1 MAYNS
6 RSASA
11 ERYYHKSGSYSHNSH
26 LRYSGYHKRDMVA
39 TRSSSQ
45 RRSASVSSQSALR
58 SGRFS
63 GKKQS
68 SSRYLENAVV
78 AFEEF
83 GEAPGVLKLYEF
95 RDKIRSAEKLKRN
108 VVIKIEVRRLTYYC

>member
-1 MAYNS
+1 
-6 RSASA
+6 
-11 ERYYHKSGSYSHNSH
+11 
-26 LRYSGYHKRDMVA
+26 MVA
-39 TRSSSQ
+39 PRSRSQ

-63 GKKQS
+63 GKQS
-68 SSRYLENAVV
+68 SLRYLENAVV

-95 RDKIRSAEKLKRN
+95 KDKVRSAEKLKRN
-108 VVIKIEVRRLTYYC
+108 VVIKIEVCTVHCHSGLTDLSS

>member
-1 MAYNS
+1 M
-6 RSASA
+6 A
-11 ERYYHKSGSYSHNSH
+11 ER
-26 LRYSGYHKRDMVA
+26 
-39 TRSSSQ
+39 RSSSQ

-63 GKKQS
+63 GKQN

-83 GEAPGVLKLYEF
+83 GEASTALKLYEF
-95 RDKIRSAEKLKRN
+95 KDKIRTPEKLKKN
-108 VVIKIEVRRLTYYC
+108 VVVKIEVSGMMYGFILCFY